1 MEDDENPEND
11 NSNESRKEQ
20 CRPSQIWTFQAEK
33 ASSETRIYQAWTTQ

>member
-20 CRPSQIWTFQAEK
+20 TKLDLDISGGKSILGD
-33 ASSETRIYQAWTTQ
+33 